1 VRRTVKDESG
11 VALGL
16 AVIMVVLIGVLGAG
30 LLTSVITD
38 LQAMADANQGQRA
51 FEMAEAGIEVSKA
64 RLAGAPDLANWS
76 SEELHFEGVDDGSVI
91 VTIERQDAGRVM
103 ATSTGQ
109 YGSATR
115 KIEATFDVVN
125 GEPTVLVWREVY
137 E

>member
-1 VRRTVKDESG
+1 
-11 VALGL
+11 
-16 AVIMVVLIGVLGAG
+16 
-30 LLTSVITD
+30 
-38 LQAMADANQGQRA
+38 MADANQGQRA

-64 RLAGAPDLANWS
+64 RLAGAPDLAKWS
-76 SEELHFEGVDDGSVI
+76 SGELHFEGVDDGSVI
-91 VTIERQDAGRVM
+91 VTIERQDARRVV